1 MYFIVVVNMVTR
13 EDLLLN
19 TTATFI
25 TVGSLHPFYTYALS
39 VAAFTTDTGPL
50 AEVSITLPE
59 DGMQKIR

>member
-1 MYFIVVVNMVTR
+1 MYFIVVVDTVTG
-13 EDLLLN
+13 ETLTLN

-25 TVGSLHPFYTYALS
+25 TVNSLHPFYTYTLS

-59 DGMQKIR
+59 DGMQN